1 MIKKNTKGFNK
12 THILL
17 LLTILIILSISV
29 TKKGK
34 VLVIED
40 KANEIHK
47 EFYLKDN
54 SFMLSYTHSVHK
66 TVFEEYFI
74 VTDDNK
80 LLLQKNIFDSFGV
93 GSPYIEDINDVKIE
107 NNKFVLRLNRLFNE
121 VNMIISPIPKHKL
134 TIGNREIMILDLL
147 DVKTNSIKIYP
158 LERYVIAIGHK
169 YIILW

>member
-1 MIKKNTKGFNK
+1 MEKRDSKGFNK
-12 THILL
+12 TYIILI
-17 LLTILIILSISV
+17 LTILIIFSISV

-34 VLVIED
+34 ILVVED
-40 KANEIHK
+40 RANQIHK

-54 SFMLSYTHSVHK
+54 SFILSYTHSVHK

-93 GSPYIEDINDVKIE
+93 GSPYIENINDVKIE
-107 NNKFVLRLNRLFNE
+107 NDKFVLQLNRFFNE
-121 VNMIISPIPKHKL
+121 VNMVISPIPKHKL
-134 TIGNREIMILDLL
+134 TIGDREIMILDLL

-158 LERYVIAIGHK
+158 LEKYVIAIGHK
-169 YIILW
+169 YVILW